1 MLVTEL
7 SYPTYRAPMTSLY
20 NSLWYSGSIMCV
32 SVLSSPAIACN
43 IDNHMAI
50 SAAWTTFGTQHIPS
64 DWSWRVPSL
73 LQGLPAVLQV
83 FLVFLMPES
92 PRWLV
97 SKGRDEQALRTLAYY
112 HADGNE

>member
-1 MLVTEL
+1 
-7 SYPTYRAPMTSLY
+7 
-20 NSLWYSGSIMCV
+20 
-32 SVLSSPAIACN
+32 
-43 IDNHMAI
+43 MAI
-50 SAAWTTFGTQHIPS
+50 SAAWTTFGTQHIPN

-73 LQGLPAVLQV
+73 LQGIPAVLQV